1 MLNSASFKKIF
12 LTLSECTFVIALIF
26 WTPLKW
32 VEREFIV
39 NIQQLALK
47 ILRDRIILLITEI
60 EYFTSSYQVMVVLMF
75 IRAAYWLFNSL
86 IFFRQ
91 TLPNYPFPSILVYLL
106 FLLNIWEIILVKDYL
121 NVLYVHQNIHN
132 QIKFS
137 TVLFLISVF
146 RDIVIA
152 DFFLWLS
159 HQMASLQY

>member
-1 MLNSASFKKIF
+1 M
-12 LTLSECTFVIALIF
+12 
-26 WTPLKW
+26 
-32 VEREFIV
+32 
-39 NIQQLALK
+39 
-47 ILRDRIILLITEI
+47 EI
-60 EYFTSSYQVMVVLMF
+60 EYFTSSYQVRVVLIM
-75 IRAAYWLFNSL
+75 IIGAAYWLFNSL

-91 TLPNYPFPSILVYLL
+91 TLPNYPLPSILVYLL

-152 DFFLWLS
+152 DFFYDYHIKWLLSSINSIISDLKWSKSKINYWLS
-159 HQMASLQY
+159 EIK